1 MMSPD
6 YWAGNS
12 PGYIARHESGHAAGF
27 WSQGIPLNYVTI
39 IGHGSQPRAHT
50 QPMDVTHGTH
60 GQKVLVC
67 ASGSSPVSSSTGSI

>member
-39 IGHGSQPRAHT
+39 TGHGS
-50 QPMDVTHGTH
+50 
-60 GQKVLVC
+60 
-67 ASGSSPVSSSTGSI
+67 